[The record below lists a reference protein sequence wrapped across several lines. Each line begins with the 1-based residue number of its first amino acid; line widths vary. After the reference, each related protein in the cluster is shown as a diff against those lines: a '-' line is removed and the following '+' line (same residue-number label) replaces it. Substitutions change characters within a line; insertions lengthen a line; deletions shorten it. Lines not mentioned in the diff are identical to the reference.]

1 MIIEN
6 TLFAL
11 YLTIDGNKQTKKG
24 FKHESKMNG
33 GQTKLNEDKVLS
45 SKNSQ
50 PVVGGITK
58 KMQVN
63 PVGGKGGK
71 F

>member
-1 MIIEN
+1 ME
-6 TLFAL
+6 T
-11 YLTIDGNKQTKKG
+11 NKKKG